1 MIDYGSPAWKY
12 KRMLEERRGHNYQY
26 VNDDVYIKLE
36 KQGYEYHTFKKENRA
51 DSKETLSE
59 LYAQEI
65 VNQYRYEGCYSRIV
79 CFPNDIRG
87 LKTFCVIYR
96 KK

>member
-1 MIDYGSPAWKY
+1 MSDYGSPAWKY

-26 VNDDVYIKLE
+26 VNDDVYMKLE
-36 KQGYEYHTFKKENRA
+36 KQGYKYHSFEKENTY
-51 DSKETLSE
+51 SQETWSE
-59 LYAQEI
+59 LHALEI
-65 VNQYRYEGCYSRIV
+65 VKEYRDTGHYSRIV